1 MQDRSPDKIYFP
13 GHKKHIKEDDKS
25 LVLLRVEGQQF
36 YISVNEAI
44 EIINNLSGALVVR
57 GRVSRQ

>member
-1 MQDRSPDKIYFP
+1 MQDRCPDKIYLP
-13 GHKKHIKEDDKS
+13 GHKKDVKEEDKS

-36 YISVNEAI
+36 YISANEAI